1 MRRRDRRE
9 LERLLEA
16 ATRAG
21 TPEELQGLDAHRL
34 RSPGRR
40 LPPARRTRAILRTR
54 VIPGILTAVGVK

>member
-40 LPPARRTRAILRTR
+40 LPPAAH
-54 VIPGILTAVGVK
+54 PGHPAHPSHPGHPHGGRG